1 MFALSGLFLFKPI
14 QKQGGANM
22 ENQQVKTKIETAKVK
37 KLVGQLMGTSRTAM
51 TSEEWQRLEGKKQIK
66 TSEQVRFYMRNH

>member
-1 MFALSGLFLFKPI
+1 
-14 QKQGGANM
+14 M

-66 TSEQVRFYMRNH
+66 TSEQVRF